1 MSESIIINFVE
12 KKLTYNK
19 LLKCFKDELD
29 KITYNKVISILED
42 NNIEERLFNKT
53 NKNTYYQ
60 KTSNEIFKQLKEEKK
75 LDPDEFNK
83 KYNNK
88 SMLAIKNMIW
98 SKEYKKN
105 K

>member
-1 MSESIIINFVE
+1 MAEPIIIDFVE

-19 LLKCFKDELD
+19 FANLFKDEFD
-29 KITYNKVISILED
+29 KTTYQKIINILEE
-42 NNIEERLFNKT
+42 NNIEDRLFNNSK
-53 NKNTYYQ
+53 KDTYYH
-60 KTSNEIFKQLKEEKK
+60 KISNEIFIKLKEEKAE
-75 LDPDEFNK
+75 DPIEFNK

-98 SKEYKKN
+98 SKEYKN

>member
-1 MSESIIINFVE
+1 MTEPIIIDFVE

-19 LLKCFKDELD
+19 FTNLFKDELD
-29 KITYNKVISILED
+29 KTTYQKIINILED
-42 NNIEERLFNKT
+42 NNIEDRLFNISK
-53 NKNTYYQ
+53 KDTYYQ
-60 KTSNEIFKQLKEEKK
+60 KISNEIFVKLKEEKGE
-75 LDPDEFNK
+75 DPIEFNK

-98 SKEYKKN
+98 SKEYKN

>member
-1 MSESIIINFVE
+1 MAEPIIIDFVE

-19 LLKCFKDELD
+19 FTNLFKDEFD
-29 KITYNKVISILED
+29 KTTYQNIISILEE
-42 NNIEERLFNKT
+42 NNIEDRLCNISK
-53 NKNTYYQ
+53 KDTYYQ
-60 KTSNEIFKQLKEEKK
+60 RISSEIFVKLKEDKAK
-75 LDPDEFNK
+75 DPIEFNK

-98 SKEYKKN
+98 SKEYKN